1 MGCCPSD
8 RSVAKKTLRSYWSR
22 SSELKPPLLV
32 RSQSVQSLSP
42 GVKIA
47 GLSSELK

>member
-1 MGCCPSD
+1 
-8 RSVAKKTLRSYWSR
+8 VEKKSPRSYWSL
-22 SSELKPPLLV
+22 SSSSKPPLLV

-47 GLSSELK
+47 GLSSALN